1 MARHIYRLDDQR
13 HPAVGPFN
21 PLAGV
26 CIRRAHAERTRRTL
40 YRSDGSVAGTE
51 DRQTLTLDTDGS
63 RGPLYT
69 ARQLERMAG
78 RGSGLLHWLQQ
89 LLYAAIWVAFITIGS
104 ALVLSIAQDLTHSIG
119 LSLVAVSAF
128 WCAAYVFATSSR

>member
-1 MARHIYRLDDQR
+1 MARHIYRLDDQG
-13 HPAVGPFN
+13 HAAAGPFN

-26 CIRRAHAERTRRTL
+26 SVKRAHAERTRRTL
-40 YRSDGSVAGTE
+40 FRTDGSIAGTE
-51 DRQTLTLDTDGS
+51 DRETLTLDTDGS

-78 RGSGLLHWLQQ
+78 RGWGVLYWIRQ

-104 ALVLSIAQDLTHSIG
+104 ALVLSITQDLTHSVG
-119 LSLVAVSAF
+119 LSLIAVSAF
-128 WCAAYVFATSSR
+128 WCAAYAFASSR